1 MAFILF
7 WYIPT
12 YENLWISW
20 SKEALDI
27 ISSPLLKEVWYIA
40 VFFRAVWPAL
50 LMAVIGFAVD
60 TSAHPFSGR
69 YRAMKKFSHTKVV
82 LLLFVLAFY
91 GLFVW
96 KFSFSQAE
104 VLLLN
109 ILVYIAAWYWRFGYS
124 TILFS
129 LKKGKISYTLGAL
142 LLFGSIITAG
152 EAFFLPI
159 FLIVGI
165 GISDIWMDYHKRSVI
180 R

>member
-1 MAFILF
+1 M
-7 WYIPT
+7 
-12 YENLWISW
+12 
-20 SKEALDI
+20 
-27 ISSPLLKEVWYIA
+27 ISSPLLKEAWYIA

-50 LMAVIGFAVD
+50 LTAVIGFAAD
-60 TSAHPFSGR
+60 TAANPSSGR
-69 YRAMKKFSHTKVV
+69 YRSMKKFSHSKVL

-91 GLFVW
+91 GLAVW
-96 KFSFSQAE
+96 KFPFFQME

-109 ILVYIAAWYWRFGYS
+109 ILVYVAAWYWRFGYS

-129 LKKGKISYTLGAL
+129 LKKGKISYTVGAL
-142 LLFGSIITAG
+142 LLLGSIITAG